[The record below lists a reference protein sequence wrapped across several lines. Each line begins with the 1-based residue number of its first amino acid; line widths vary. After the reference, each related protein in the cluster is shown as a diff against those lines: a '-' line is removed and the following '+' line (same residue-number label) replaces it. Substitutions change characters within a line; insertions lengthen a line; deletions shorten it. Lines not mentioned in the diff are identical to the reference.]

1 MAGKCAN
8 ADLDPDEYEPEFR
21 QLRKGTDVVAIR
33 HWQRDGSCQW
43 EAGVVE
49 RHVYTPHIEWSNRI
63 FRKSNDEVAE
73 YTPFNWSHKELGTWI
88 RHSRGGDYETA

>member
-21 QLRKGTDVVAIR
+21 QLRKGTDVVAIL
-33 HWQRDGSCQW
+33 QRDGSW

-49 RHVYTPHIEWSNRI
+49 RHVHT
-63 FRKSNDEVAE
+63 
-73 YTPFNWSHKELGTWI
+73 SHLGMEQP
-88 RHSRGGDYETA
+88 YF